1 MGSFWDWLTS
11 QTDIPDSQ
19 MGYTV
24 NEASYNPSEYLTGAI
39 ENLQG
44 MGNTMFDFGKNMLD
58 PLSTINQNMRQQISG
73 QGADATAQQNQIAI
87 QNAARMGGGGAGI
100 VNANQQANTAASTNA
115 VSNAWINHMINQQG
129 QGLGYMQGGVGATS
143 QAGTFGAQIDSNTLQ
158 NNQFNASAQNQ
169 QAEYERSNILNQI
182 YANSAKSGNFINQGM
197 SLLGNIVAPGLGG
210 AFSNYMGVGPQS
222 TTPTNNYTSGSN
234 PSYNYM
240 NTNYG
245 INQNQANNQFGNY
258 FSNQYS
264 DRRLKDNIE
273 YIGKSNDG
281 NNIYNFNYIWDSDTT
296 YQGVMADEVPEASFK
311 DGEYYVVDY
320 SKLDVEFKE
329 VSNAS

>member
-11 QTDIPDSQ
+11 QTNVPDSE

-24 NEASYNPSEYLTGAI
+24 TEAAYNPSQYLTSAI
-39 ENLQG
+39 DNLQG
-44 MGNTMFDFGKNMLD
+44 MGTEMFDFGKSMLD
-58 PLSTINQNMRQQISG
+58 PSSAINQAMRQQITT
-73 QGADATAQQNQIAI
+73 QGADSAAQQNQLAI

-100 VNANQQANTAASTNA
+100 VNANQQANTSAATNA
-115 VSNAWINHMINQQG
+115 VSQNWMNHMINQQG
-129 QGLGYMQGGVGATS
+129 QGLGYMQGGVGATG
-143 QAGTFGAQIDSNTLQ
+143 QAGGFGAQIDSNQMQT
-158 NNQFNASAQNQ
+158 NQFNANAQNMQ
-169 QAEYERSNILNQI
+169 SEYERSNILNQI
-182 YANSAKSGNFINQGM
+182 YANSAKQGNFINQGM
-197 SLLGNIVAPGLGG
+197 GLLGAVVAPGLSG

-222 TTPTNNYTSGSN
+222 GNTNNYNSSGN
-234 PSYNYM
+234 PSSNYM

-245 INQNQANNQFGNY
+245 INQNQYNNQFGNY

-264 DRRLKDNIE
+264 DRRLKNNIE

-311 DGEYYVVDY
+311 DGKYYVVDY